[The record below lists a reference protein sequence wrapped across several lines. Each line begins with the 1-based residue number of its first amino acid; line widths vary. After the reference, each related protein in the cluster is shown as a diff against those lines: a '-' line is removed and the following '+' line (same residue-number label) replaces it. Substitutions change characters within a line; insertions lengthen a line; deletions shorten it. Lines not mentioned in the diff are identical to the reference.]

1 MSDFHPD
8 DKSIVRRTYLDRKP
22 CQPKNFVFPQTLIG
36 PKNRRFNVDWFDTW
50 PWLEYSVEKDA
61 AFCFACYLFKE
72 DNSVGRDAFTTHGFK
87 YWNRLDVIK
96 KHVGSHK
103 SVHSNAMIAMELF
116 KNQKSSIITGLSKQT
131 KETMSAYRT
140 RLEASVETIRWLL
153 LQGLPFRGHD
163 EKESSLSRGNF
174 VSLLTLLSQHDP
186 EYSKVVFKLAP
197 GNCQLTSPVVQK
209 DIINACAKE
218 TTKAILEDMNGGFF
232 AILADESADISDK
245 EQMALCLRYV
255 NKKGEVCER
264 LLGVVH
270 VPNTTSLTLKSGIES
285 LLMEHSLTFSQVRG
299 QGYDGASNMQGS
311 INGLKALILEE
322 CPQAYFVHCFAHQLQ
337 LTQVALAKKNSD
349 CGWLFVDV
357 LAPLLNFVGGSP
369 KRKEFLREKQ
379 AQRVVEALSS
389 GELESGTGLNQERGL
404 GRPCDTRWGSHFKT
418 ILNVLDLYPS
428 ILESLDKIGEVSD
441 AIDSNKAQALTHLLM
456 SFDFVFVAHLMVSIF
471 GITNALNVALQ
482 KRDQDIVNAMAM
494 VDVTKINLQKMRD
507 EGWDSHMEKVTSFM
521 SKYDIEIPNMD
532 EKYHV
537 PGRRMFRGKSPQVT
551 NLHHFRVEVFLSVI
565 DLQLQELENRF
576 PEISKELLICMS
588 CFNPTNRFSSFDK
601 RKLIQ
606 LAKFYPNEFS
616 STEMIF
622 FDWSLENFIV
632 DVRGDERFWN
642 LKSLHELSM
651 KLVETGKSE
660 THDRVYLLLKL
671 VLVLPVATASV
682 ERVFSSMTQVKDKLR
697 NSMGDQML
705 NDCLI
710 TYVEKEMFLKVSKDD
725 IINRYQNMKT
735 RREQCNIF

>member
-72 DNSVGRDAFTTHGFK
+72 DNSVGRDAFTTNGFK

-174 VSLLTLLSQHDP
+174 VSLLTLFSQHDP

-218 TTKAILEDMNGGFF
+218 TTKAILEDMN
-232 AILADESADISDK
+232 
-245 EQMALCLRYV
+245 
-255 NKKGEVCER
+255 
-264 LLGVVH
+264 
-270 VPNTTSLTLKSGIES
+270 
-285 LLMEHSLTFSQVRG
+285 
-299 QGYDGASNMQGS
+299 
-311 INGLKALILEE
+311 
-322 CPQAYFVHCFAHQLQ
+322 
-337 LTQVALAKKNSD
+337 
-349 CGWLFVDV
+349 
-357 LAPLLNFVGGSP
+357 
-369 KRKEFLREKQ
+369 
-379 AQRVVEALSS
+379 
-389 GELESGTGLNQERGL
+389 
-404 GRPCDTRWGSHFKT
+404 
-418 ILNVLDLYPS
+418 
-428 ILESLDKIGEVSD
+428 VSD

-456 SFDFVFVAHLMVSIF
+456 SFDFVSVTHLMVSIF

-521 SKYDIEIPNMD
+521 SKYDIEIPNME

-537 PGRRMFRGKSPQVT
+537 PGRRMFRGKSPQV
-551 NLHHFRVEVFLSVI
+551 NKSSSFRVEVFLSVI

-616 STEMIF
+616 STDMIF

-682 ERVFSSMTQVKDKLR
+682 ERLFSSMTQVKDKLR
-697 NSMGDQML
+697 
-705 NDCLI
+705 
-710 TYVEKEMFLKVSKDD
+710 
-725 IINRYQNMKT
+725 
-735 RREQCNIF
+735 

>member
-72 DNSVGRDAFTTHGFK
+72 DNSVGRDAFTTNGFK

-163 EKESSLSRGNF
+163 EKESSLSR
-174 VSLLTLLSQHDP
+174 
-186 EYSKVVFKLAP
+186 
-197 GNCQLTSPVVQK
+197 
-209 DIINACAKE
+209 
-218 TTKAILEDMNGGFF
+218 
-232 AILADESADISDK
+232 ADESADISDK

-299 QGYDGASNMQGS
+299 QGYDGAT
-311 INGLKALILEE
+311 ICK
-322 CPQAYFVHCFAHQLQ
+322 

-369 KRKEFLREKQ
+369 KRKNFFERNKLN
-379 AQRVVEALSS
+379 
-389 GELESGTGLNQERGL
+389 EL
-404 GRPCDTRWGSHFKT
+404 WKH
-418 ILNVLDLYPS
+418 YPQ
-428 ILESLDKIGEVSD
+428 SLDKIGEVSD

-507 EGWDSHMEKVTSFM
+507 EGWILIWKKSLLLCLNMTSRFQTW
-521 SKYDIEIPNMD
+521 
-532 EKYHV
+532 
-537 PGRRMFRGKSPQVT
+537 RRNIMFRGEECLEGVDHSLDVVSPKVPRRYCARHLCKNFKSEYPGLVMHKMFWTVVKSYSAFSFKKSLLMLQGTVGLGAVRWFKNIGPLDRCTRWKYDPTLCHDECT
-551 NLHHFRVEVFLSVI
+551 NNFVES
-565 DLQLQELENRF
+565 
-576 PEISKELLICMS
+576 
-588 CFNPTNRFSSFDK
+588 
-601 RKLIQ
+601 
-606 LAKFYPNEFS
+606 FS
-616 STEMIF
+616 STTGAKRCYPILTL
-622 FDWSLENFIV
+622 LEDGLLSGILCKHG
-632 DVRGDERFWN
+632 VRAILDA
-642 LKSLHELSM
+642 
-651 KLVETGKSE
+651 GKEPPDYISE
-660 THDRVYLLLKL
+660 
-671 VLVLPVATASV
+671 
-682 ERVFSSMTQVKDKLR
+682 
-697 NSMGDQML
+697 
-705 NDCLI
+705 
-710 TYVEKEMFLKVSKDD
+710 
-725 IINRYQNMKT
+725 
-735 RREQCNIF
+735 

>member
-1 MSDFHPD
+1 MIDFHSD

-61 AFCFACYLFKE
+61 AFCFACNLFKE
-72 DNSVGRDAFTTHGFK
+72 DNSVGRDAFTTNGFK

-116 KNQKSSIITGLSKQT
+116 KNQKSSIITGL
-131 KETMSAYRT
+131 
-140 RLEASVETIRWLL
+140 
-153 LQGLPFRGHD
+153 PFRGHD

-186 EYSKVVFKLAP
+186 EYSKVVFKLAS

-299 QGYDGASNMQGS
+299 
-311 INGLKALILEE
+311 K
-322 CPQAYFVHCFAHQLQ
+322 

-389 GELESGTGLNQERGL
+389 
-404 GRPCDTRWGSHFKT
+404 
-418 ILNVLDLYPS
+418 
-428 ILESLDKIGEVSD
+428 VSD

-521 SKYDIEIPNMD
+521 SKYDIEIPNME

-537 PGRRMFRGKSPQVT
+537 PGRRMFRGKSPK
-551 NLHHFRVEVFLSVI
+551 
-565 DLQLQELENRF
+565 LQIFIIFEL
-576 PEISKELLICMS
+576 K
-588 CFNPTNRFSSFDK
+588 FS
-601 RKLIQ
+601 
-606 LAKFYPNEFS
+606 
-616 STEMIF
+616 
-622 FDWSLENFIV
+622 
-632 DVRGDERFWN
+632 
-642 LKSLHELSM
+642 
-651 KLVETGKSE
+651 
-660 THDRVYLLLKL
+660 
-671 VLVLPVATASV
+671 
-682 ERVFSSMTQVKDKLR
+682 
-697 NSMGDQML
+697 
-705 NDCLI
+705 
-710 TYVEKEMFLKVSKDD
+710 
-725 IINRYQNMKT
+725 
-735 RREQCNIF
+735 